1 MLIWGLVVLV
11 TLNFEQMKKVGVKLV
26 MMCATAFVPAF
37 CAMGKSAAP
46 SEGWTITAEDY
57 EGEYTGIPVANGRI
71 GILPWRQPGDVRH
84 VMLNHV
90 FDFPAEGKVNRA
102 LRGINPLKLNFYVD
116 GSKISDKEISG
127 WSQTLDMRHA
137 HHTTSFVADNKVH
150 VTYTI
155 TALRNMPYSAL
166 IEVEMQALSP
176 CSVKIE
182 SSVDI
187 PDDYKDSKTQL
198 KNINAD
204 RKDHPILHTD
214 AISFSGRHRSSSA
227 ALWISESGVR
237 AQEPA
242 VNFNLRKGDEASAT
256 LAASFCTSRDFID
269 PLNEVD
275 RQVIY
280 IAERTPERLIEDH
293 DRLWDKLWE
302 GDVIIDGDSEAQQ
315 AVRLAL
321 YSLYSFCRKGSGL
334 SISPMGLSSQGYNG
348 HIFWDSE
355 IWMYPPMLFVNPDIA
370 RSMIDYRCDR
380 LDAARTRASVWGY
393 EGAMFPWESDDYGQ
407 ESCPTWA
414 LTGTM
419 EHHIT
424 PDIAIAAWNY
434 YRATGDKEWIAAKG
448 WPLIRDIADFCVSRV
463 EKGPDGKLT
472 VRNVVGADEY
482 AIGVDD
488 NAFTNGAMICA
499 LRDAMKAAS
508 VLGKIAPK
516 EWGETADAI
525 PIHKNSDG
533 VTLEHKTYN
542 GEMIKQADVNL
553 LAYPLGLITDKAQI
567 ERDLNYYTSKI
578 DTVNGPA
585 MAYGVMAVSLARVG
599 RTEEALAMFKRAYE
613 PNVRKPFG
621 TLAET
626 ATAQNPYFATGAGA
640 LLQGAI
646 NGWCGLELTDS
657 GIVQIPVKLPES
669 WNSVTVTGVGP
680 EKKTFVNSMH

>member
-1 MLIWGLVVLV
+1 MAILA
-11 TLNFEQMKKVGVKLV
+11 TLNFEYMKKINVKFAALC
-26 MMCATAFVPAF
+26 MAAFMPVF
-37 CAMGKSAAP
+37 CAMGKPALP
-46 SEGWTITAEDY
+46 PEGWTITADDY
-57 EGEYTGIPVANGRI
+57 DGEYTGIPVANGRI

-90 FDFPAEGKVNRA
+90 FDFPADGEVNRA
-102 LRGINPLKLNFYVD
+102 LRGVNPLKLNLYVD
-116 GSKISDKEISG
+116 GSEITDKEISR
-127 WSQTLDMRHA
+127 WRQTLDMRHA
-137 HHTTSFVADNKVH
+137 HHITSFVADNKVS
-150 VTYTI
+150 VSYTI
-155 TALRNMPYSAL
+155 TALRNMPYAAT
-166 IEVEMQALSP
+166 IEVELQAISP

-182 SSVDI
+182 STADV
-187 PDDYKDSKTQL
+187 PDDYKEFKTKF

-204 RKDHPILHTD
+204 GKDHLILHTD
-214 AISFSGRHRSSSA
+214 AVSFTGRHRSSSA
-227 ALWISESGVR
+227 ALWVSESGVS
-237 AQEPA
+237 AEAPA
-242 VNFNLRKGDEASAT
+242 VSFDLGKGDKAEAT

-280 IAERTPERLIEDH
+280 IAERSPERLTEDH

-302 GDVIIDGDSEAQQ
+302 GDVIIEGDPEAQR

-334 SISPMGLSSQGYNG
+334 SIAPMGLSSQGYNG

-370 RSMIDYRCDR
+370 RSMIDYRSDR

-414 LTGTM
+414 LTGSM
-419 EHHIT
+419 EHHVT

-434 YRATGDKEWIAAKG
+434 YCATADKDWLKAKG
-448 WPLIRDIADFCVSRV
+448 WPLIRDIADFCVSRA
-463 EKGPDGKLT
+463 EKDHDGNLT

-499 LRDAMKAAS
+499 LRDAVKAAK
-508 VLGKIAPK
+508 VVGEIAPK
-516 EWGETADAI
+516 EWSETADAI
-525 PIHKNSDG
+525 PIYKNNDG
-533 VTLEHKTYN
+533 VTLEHKAYN

-553 LAYPLGLITDKAQI
+553 LAYPLGLITDKSQI
-567 ERDLNYYTSKI
+567 ERDLDYYTAKI

-585 MAYGVMAVSLARVG
+585 MAYGVMAVSLARIG
-599 RTEEALAMFKRAYE
+599 RTDEALAMFRRAYE
-613 PNVRKPFG
+613 PNARKPFG
-621 TLAET
+621 AFAET
-626 ATAQNPYFATGAGA
+626 AAAQNPYFATGAGA
-640 LLQGAI
+640 LLQGVI

-657 GIVQIPVKLPES
+657 GIEQIPVKLPES
-669 WNSVTVTGVGP
+669 WKSVTVTGVGP
-680 EKKTFVNSMH
+680 EKKTFVNRMH